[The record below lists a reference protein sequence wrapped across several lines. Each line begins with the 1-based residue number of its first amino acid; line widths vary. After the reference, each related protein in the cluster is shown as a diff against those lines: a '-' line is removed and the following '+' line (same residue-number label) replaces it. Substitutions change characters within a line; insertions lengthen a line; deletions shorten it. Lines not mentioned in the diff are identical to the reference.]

1 MPIQHVRRLTYR
13 SLAYL
18 RSSEPKVLFA
28 LLVVVLCGWGFI
40 EIADEVIEGSTGHFD
55 RWAVRMLRDPND
67 PSVPIGPA
75 WMASVGRDITGL
87 GGVAILTLFILAS
100 TGFLAISRAYR
111 TMWVLVISTSTG
123 IVASML
129 LKQWFARP
137 RPDVVPAL
145 DHVYTSSFPSGHSM
159 MSTLVYL
166 TLGVLIGPVLKHF
179 WLRFYVM
186 SLAILLAV
194 LVGLSRVYM
203 GVHYPTDVLAGW
215 AAGLV
220 WALTC
225 WLVSHSFIQHS
236 KQTRPVIL
244 EISEDENRPLRDDQ
258 NQRAVL

>member
-1 MPIQHVRRLTYR
+1 MPLQHVRRLTHHSIRYIR
-13 SLAYL
+13 G
-18 RSSEPKVLFA
+18 SEPKVLLA
-28 LLVVVLCGWGFI
+28 LLVVVLGAWGFI
-40 EIADEVIEGSTGHFD
+40 ELADEVIEGSTGHFD
-55 RWAVRMLRDPND
+55 RWAVRSLRDPAD
-67 PSVPIGPA
+67 PSIPLGPA

-87 GGVAILTLFILAS
+87 GGVAILTLFIFAS
-100 TGFLAISRAYR
+100 AGFLAISRAYR

-166 TLGVLIGPVLKHF
+166 TLGVLIAPVLKHF

-194 LVGLSRVYM
+194 LVGLSRIYM

-220 WALTC
+220 WSLTC
-225 WLVSHSFIQHS
+225 WLVSRSFIQHS
-236 KQTRPVIL
+236 KQDHPVVL
-244 EISEDENRPLRDDQ
+244 EISEDQSRPLVDQ
-258 NQRAVL
+258 